1 MWQLLTKQSPEAR
14 KAKAKINYWD
24 YIKIKS
30 FHTVKVTINKTKRQA
45 TECEKIFVNE
55 ISGRGLVSEIYKELI
70 KKHPKKQIIQ
80 F

>member
-1 MWQLLTKQSPEAR
+1 M
-14 KAKAKINYWD
+14 
-24 YIKIKS
+24 
-30 FHTVKVTINKTKRQA
+30 KVTINKTKRQA

-55 ISGRGLVSEIYKELI
+55 ISDKGLVSEIYKELI